1 MSDLHNE
8 FKKSLF
14 FNAARMD
21 RRSADV
27 LAGLAAGIAADGVV
41 TIDEATFLR
50 QWIETQLAHLD
61 DPVINLL
68 YQRINLMLQ
77 DGELD
82 AEESAELLDTLR
94 GFAGLSVAGP
104 TAKAYSTPN
113 PLPLNRPEP
122 NIVCE
127 GRAFVFTGTMA
138 FGPRK
143 ECERLVRELGANI
156 APGVSKKVDYLVVG
170 SIGNEQWL
178 HSSYGTKI
186 LRAVELREEGIP
198 IAIIGEEHWQRVLLS
213 L

>member
-1 MSDLHNE
+1 MSDLHDE
-8 FKKSLF
+8 FKNSRF
-14 FNAARMD
+14 FNADRMD

-41 TIDEATFLR
+41 TIDEAKFLR
-50 QWIETQLAHLD
+50 QWIDTQLAHLD

-68 YQRINLMLQ
+68 YQRISLMLQ

-94 GFAGLSVAGP
+94 GFAGLSVSG
-104 TAKAYSTPN
+104 TSTKAYSAPN

-122 NIVCE
+122 DIVCE
-127 GRAFVFTGTMA
+127 GRVFVFTGTMA

-143 ECERLVRELGANI
+143 ECERLVRERGANI
-156 APGVSKKVDYLVVG
+156 GAGVSRKIDYLVVG
-170 SIGNEQWL
+170 SIGNDQWL

-186 LRAVELREEGIP
+186 LRAVELREGGMP
-198 IAIIGEEHWQRVLLS
+198 IAIIGEDHWQRVLLG
-213 L
+213 

>member
-8 FKKSLF
+8 FKNSRF
-14 FNAARMD
+14 FNADRMD
-21 RRSADV
+21 RRGADV
-27 LAGLAAGIAADGVV
+27 LAGLAAGIAADGIV
-41 TIDEATFLR
+41 TIDEAKFLR

-82 AEESAELLDTLR
+82 AEESVELLETLR
-94 GFAGLSVAGP
+94 GFAGLSVSGP
-104 TAKAYSTPN
+104 STKAYSAPN
-113 PLPLNRPEP
+113 SLPLNRPEP
-122 NIVCE
+122 EIICD
-127 GRAFVFTGTMA
+127 GRVFVFTGTMA

-143 ECERLVRELGANI
+143 ECERLVRERGADI
-156 APGVSKKVDYLVVG
+156 GAGVSKKIHYLVVG
-170 SIGNEQWL
+170 SVGNEQWR

-198 IAIIGEEHWQRVLLS
+198 IAIIGEDHWQRVLLG
-213 L
+213 

>member
-8 FKKSLF
+8 FKNSRF

-41 TIDEATFLR
+41 TLDEAKFLR
-50 QWIETQLAHLD
+50 QWIESQVAHLD

-82 AEESAELLDTLR
+82 QEESAELLDTLR
-94 GFAGLSVAGP
+94 GFAGLSTKGSTP
-104 TAKAYSTPN
+104 EAYSAPN

-178 HSSYGTKI
+178 HSSYGAKI

-198 IAIIGEEHWQRVLLS
+198 IAIIGEEQWQRVLLG
-213 L
+213 